1 MGERIEAR
9 NFSLAR
15 SYQKR
20 PLWQPG
26 FFDHILHTDES
37 YTEKWKYV
45 CEDPVRAGLMQ
56 RAHDSPH

>member
-1 MGERIEAR
+1 
-9 NFSLAR
+9 
-15 SYQKR
+15 
-20 PLWQPG
+20 
-26 FFDHILHTDES
+26 LHTDES